1 MTIHMRPYAGT
12 ADLQRI
18 LELKRA
24 CTTLENMYDAP
35 TFSELRTLLTP
46 FPQSPAAEKPPWE
59 DEQGRVI
66 GHLYRRAMT
75 QRATMLW
82 EETDGSLLAYALRAP
97 PSTVLTF
104 QVHPQARGSGLEMQ
118 VLAWVIEEAQEQA
131 RRRGRSFSLWCR
143 CHAYETERRTLLE
156 GAGFSPLPARDLRLV
171 RSLDTP
177 LPVFHLPADFTL
189 RSGVQ
194 GEELEQYQDLHQAV
208 FEGISMGLDYHQS
221 PAYEPDLDL
230 IAVDAAGRFAALCL
244 CELHQVADS
253 SGEYTVGE
261 TGVIGTRPSY
271 QGQGL
276 GRALLLTGMRLLK
289 ERGAMGVFLE
299 TELAQTSA
307 LHLFT
312 SVGFRRV
319 SVWQWM
325 TKEIA
330 PLMAP
335 Q

>member
-1 MTIHMRPYAGT
+1 MTIHMRPYAGA
-12 ADLQRI
+12 ADLQRN

-24 CTTLENMYDAP
+24 CATPENLYDAP
-35 TFSELRTLLTP
+35 TLSELRTLLTP
-46 FPQSPAAEKPPWE
+46 FPQRPAAEKPPWE

-66 GHLYRRAMT
+66 GHLSRRAMT

-82 EETDGSLLAYALRAP
+82 EETDGSLVAYVLMGP

-104 QVHPQARGSGLEMQ
+104 QVHPQARGTGLEAQ
-118 VLAWVIEEAQEQA
+118 VLAWAIAEAQEQA

-143 CHAYETERRTLLE
+143 CHESETARRALLE

-189 RSGVQ
+189 RAGVQ
-194 GEELEQYQDLHQAV
+194 GEEMEQYQDLQRAV
-208 FEGISMGLDYHQS
+208 FDGISMGLDYHQS
-221 PAYEPDLDL
+221 PAYAPDLDL
-230 IAVDAAGRFAALCL
+230 IAVDAAGTFAALCL

-253 SGEYTVGE
+253 SGEYSVGE
-261 TGVIGTRPSY
+261 IGVIGTCPTHQR
-271 QGQGL
+271 QGL

-289 ERGAMGVFLE
+289 ERGATRVFLE
-299 TELAQTSA
+299 TELAETPA
-307 LHLFT
+307 LRLFT
-312 SVGFRRV
+312 SLGFQRV

-325 TKEIA
+325 TREIA
-330 PLMAP
+330 PHR
-335 Q
+335 